1 MNKIKVSV
9 KLQNIA
15 PFEDLNTEFVT
26 PSLRIGIYANN
37 GSGKTYISR
46 MFRLLEN
53 TNATLSPKDNGDC
66 PTDSLLKFGSSTGIF
81 SFKVTDSTGVKEDI
95 SVNLSL
101 KSIPTIPNTQYIYHT
116 FNQDYID
123 DNIKEFGYNKDGKIT
138 GYILG
143 RTNIDLSD
151 DEAKLNSIKNEGSLL
166 REQTE
171 SDISHYID
179 ENINSIRDIKRIKE
193 YDELLKANTILSASP
208 IKTDT
213 NKTLAELLSAHN
225 KIKSI
230 PDNLESIPGIG
241 LPEVDLSMLKNCI
254 IELQREYSLS
264 SFAQEFKNRINGKRS
279 FYENGVTYYTENP
292 NVCPFCGQ
300 TIVQESAAAK
310 LIDDYTTFLSD
321 NESNTIRGFNNYTA
335 SINSI
340 LQSINNLENKYS
352 YSALLFNQYKT
363 NYLPSFRGP
372 NGEVPNFNSIKDRL
386 LSVIDVIHEKIKAIN
401 VPLTVS
407 FNPAELYSDI
417 ESCIK
422 YCSDYNSLI
431 SDINLQLSNANNESR
446 RIRREICKA
455 AYLEIR
461 DKYSDEI
468 KKIEQLRLD
477 FLELEKQIK
486 IKRDSI
492 KTSKKEKVYDVII
505 KILNYFFAGKYT
517 LDSDSFKLVF
527 ESRTLDAGQTQKVL
541 SEGEKRIIAF
551 SYYLGD
557 AFQKIDSESDYSRLF
572 FIIDDPI
579 SSMDYSHVYTICGVL
594 RDINKIYDD
603 KLKYHKFIIL
613 THNNDF
619 MQILAANKII
629 ETSLLLE
636 NGNIHDDKIN
646 FTIPYVANLMDI
658 YRIAKCNGQP
668 SHSTGNSIRYIIE
681 TLIKFQN
688 INQSQ
693 KAIKTYIEDNFNDD
707 IKTYTLI
714 NDLSH
719 GGWRNTQQPI
729 SANDYIL
736 LCQSLILHIESK
748 FPNQIKYCQEH
759 YSGIKPH
766 YTPE

>member
-9 KLQNIA
+9 RLKNIA
-15 PFEDLNTEFVT
+15 PFEELNANLDT
-26 PSLRIGIYANN
+26 PSLKIGIYANN

-46 MFRLLEN
+46 MFRLLETTN
-53 TNATLSPKDNGDC
+53 TPLSLKENGDC
-66 PTDSLLKFGSSTGIF
+66 PTDSLLKFGSSTGNF
-81 SFKVTDSTGVKEDI
+81 SFSVTDSTGVKEDI
-95 SVNLSL
+95 SVNLSM
-101 KSIPTIPNTQYIYHT
+101 KSIPAIPKTQYAYHT
-116 FNQDYID
+116 FNQDYVD

-143 RTNIDLSD
+143 KTNIDLSD
-151 DEAKLNSIKNEGSLL
+151 DEAKLNNIKNERLQL
-166 REQTE
+166 RKQTE
-171 SDISHYID
+171 SNISHYLD
-179 ENINSIRDIKRIKE
+179 KNINSIRDIKRIKE
-193 YDELLKANTILSASP
+193 YDDLLKTDTLLNIETI
-208 IKTDT
+208 KVDT
-213 NKTLAELLSAHN
+213 NKTLAELLSEHN

-230 PDNLESIPGIG
+230 PDNIQPIPKIEI
-241 LPEVDLSMLKNCI
+241 PEIDLTSLKNCI
-254 IELQREYSLS
+254 IDLQKVYSLS

-292 NVCPFCGQ
+292 SVCPFCGQ
-300 TIVQESAAAK
+300 AIAPESAAAK

-321 NESNTIRGFNNYTA
+321 KESNTIRGFNNYTA
-335 SINSI
+335 IINSI
-340 LQSINNLENKYS
+340 LQSINNLKNKYS

-363 NYLPSFRGP
+363 NYLPSFQ
-372 NGEVPNFNSIKDRL
+372 NSNNEVPDFSSIKKRL
-386 LSVIDVIHEKIKAIN
+386 QSIIDVVNEKIKAIN
-401 VPLTVS
+401 VPLEVL
-407 FNPAELYSDI
+407 FNPEELYSDI
-417 ESCIK
+417 ESCTQ

-431 SDINLQLSNANNESR
+431 SGINLQLSNANNESR
-446 RIRREICKA
+446 KIRREICKA

-461 DKYSDEI
+461 DKYSDGI

-477 FLELEKQIK
+477 TLKLEEQMK

-492 KTSKKEKVYDVII
+492 KTSKKEKIYDTITE
-505 KILNYFFAGKYT
+505 ILDYFFAGKYT
-517 LDSDSFKLVF
+517 LDSASFKLVF
-527 ESRTLDAGQTQKVL
+527 ENQMLDAGQTQKVL

-551 SYYLGD
+551 AYYLGD
-557 AFQKIDSESDYSRLF
+557 AYKKIENESDYTRLF

-594 RDINKIYDD
+594 RDINKIYDN
-603 KLKYHKFIIL
+603 KIGHSKFIIL

-619 MQILAANKII
+619 MQILTANKII

-658 YRIAKCNGQP
+658 YRIAKCDEQP
-668 SHSTGNSIRYIIE
+668 SHGTGNAIRYIIE
-681 TLIKFQN
+681 TIIKFQN

-693 KAIKTYIEDNFNDD
+693 NAVKAYIENNFNDD

-719 GGWRNTQQPI
+719 GGWRSSQQPI
-729 SANDYIL
+729 STKDYIL
-736 LCQSLILHIESK
+736 LCQRLISHIESK

-759 YSGIKPH
+759 QNDI
-766 YTPE
+766 